1 MVNNYQEYGDGPQAV
16 KPGQHKR
23 AVSLMGT
30 DRGWKKLLHDVLLL
44 RGDERVKKN
53 TVY

>member
-1 MVNNYQEYGDGPQAV
+1 MIHNYQEYGDGSQAV
-16 KPGQHKR
+16 EPGQHKR
-23 AVSLMGT
+23 AVSLMGA
-30 DRGWKKLLHDVLLL
+30 DRGRKKLLHDVLLL